1 MYLRH
6 TIRKKDGKVHRY
18 WCLVR
23 SVRVG
28 RRVIQQTVAHLGE
41 LDEQGRVEARALARR
56 LIGTP
61 EQARLFKDGSEQLTV
76 PVRLKGIR
84 IERSRQFGDVYLALA
99 LWRGTGLEDLCERL
113 LPVGKERIAWAK
125 MAAVLVAARFC
136 EPSSELHIAEDWY
149 RRTALSDLLQ
159 LGDEEVN
166 KDRLYRGLD
175 HLLAHKAE
183 LEAHLSQR
191 CGELFA
197 VENEVLLYDVTSTYF
212 EGQAEANPQ
221 AQRGYSRDH
230 RPDCKQVCI
239 ALVVTFDG
247 FPLGYEV
254 FAGNTHDSRTL
265 QTIVATMEA
274 RHGMLGRVWITDR
287 GMASA
292 DNLAWLRQT
301 GRRYII
307 GAPKSELKKF
317 ASELARPD
325 GWRTV
330 HEGVEVK
337 LTRHPETEETVI
349 LCRSADRRSKERAMH
364 DKFSRRIEEA
374 LDRLAAR
381 LARSKKRVDPAMVNR
396 QIGRILQQNQRSAAR
411 FAIAL
416 EPDGCPA
423 GFRLGV
429 VYNDRVRRLG
439 RALGGRLSVAFEH
452 QRLERSTALE
462 GLYPA
467 HAGRSR
473 FSYPEG
479 SAQRPSDLAPARG
492 SRAGSYPRLLSCL
505 RAVEEPRDVAAARRS
520 RQFTAHHSGRACA
533 HSVPGRRVADHNARP
548 NSLALR
554 DPARPRPGRSPRSA
568 RHRPAQAHAPRRARG
583 ANARPH
589 RLIAHP
595 HPKCSDDFSA
605 KALICLWP
613 GCRFCASWVRTNYV
627 ILASHPRG
635 TGRMS
640 LTQKPKVEVLS
651 PRNKMPLDTL
661 VGVRGEMARLYRL
674 ALNGRIASDEMTR
687 FIYALKEIR
696 ACLEAEILTDVQQR
710 LVVLSRNMDN
720 HNGHRILHQPTVP
733 SS

>member
-41 LDEQGRVEARALARR
+41 LDEHGRVEARALARR
-56 LIGTP
+56 LIGVP
-61 EQARLFKDGSEQLTV
+61 EQAPLFDDGSQHLTV

-84 IERSRQFGDVYLALA
+84 VERSRQFGDVYLALA
-99 LWRGTGLEDLCERL
+99 LWRGTGLEELCERL

-149 RRTALSDLLQ
+149 RRTALCDLLQ

-166 KDRLYRGLD
+166 KDRLYRSLD
-175 HLLAHKAE
+175 HLLMHKSA

-197 VENEVLLYDVTSTYF
+197 VQNDVLLYDVTSTYF
-212 EGQAEANPQ
+212 EGQAEANPL

-274 RHGMLGRVWITDR
+274 RHGMLGRVWIADR

-317 ASELARPD
+317 GSALAAAD

-337 LTRHPETEETVI
+337 LARHPETAETAI

-364 DKFSRRIEEA
+364 DKFSRRIEAA
-374 LDRLAAR
+374 LERLATR
-381 LARSKKRVDPAMVNR
+381 MARSKRRLDPAAVNR
-396 QIGRILQQNQRSAAR
+396 QIGRILQQNQRAAAR
-411 FAIAL
+411 FTVEL
-416 EPDGCPA
+416 EPDSCPA
-423 GFRLGV
+423 GFRLQV
-429 VYNDRVRRLG
+429 ACNAAFDDWA
-439 RALGGRLSVAFEH
+439 ALSEGAYLLRSNISDWSDQQLWKAYIQLTQAEAAFRIQKDQLNMRPIWH
-452 QRLERSTALE
+452 QRAERVQAHILVCFLAFVLWKSLEMW
-462 GLYPA
+462 
-467 HAGRSR
+467 
-473 FSYPEG
+473 
-479 SAQRPSDLAPARG
+479 Q
-492 SRAGSYPRLLSCL
+492 SRAGL
-505 RAVEEPRDVAAARRS
+505 
-520 RQFTAHHSGRACA
+520 G
-533 HSVPGRRVADHNARP
+533 N
-548 NSLALR
+548 
-554 DPARPRPGRSPRSA
+554 SPRTVLEELA
-568 RHRPAQAHAPRRARG
+568 RIQSHDVVLPTATHGQIRLRCVTQPDAAQAALLD
-583 ANARPH
+583 
-589 RLIAHP
+589 RLGIVL
-595 HPKCSDDFSA
+595 PK
-605 KALICLWP
+605 
-613 GCRFCASWVRTNYV
+613 
-627 ILASHPRG
+627 
-635 TGRMS
+635 RM
-640 LTQKPKVEVLS
+640 
-651 PRNKMPLDTL
+651 
-661 VGVRGEMARLYRL
+661 RL
-674 ALNGRIASDEMTR
+674 AERDLPALAAS
-687 FIYALKEIR
+687 A
-696 ACLEAEILTDVQQR
+696 
-710 LVVLSRNMDN
+710 
-720 HNGHRILHQPTVP
+720 
-733 SS
+733 

>member
-6 TIRKKDGKVHRY
+6 VTRKKDGKVHRY

-41 LDEQGRVEARALARR
+41 LDEQGRVQARALARR
-56 LIGTP
+56 LVGAP
-61 EQARLFKDGSEQLTV
+61 EQARLFDDGSADSTV

-84 IERSRQFGDVYLALA
+84 VERSRQFGDVYIALA
-99 LWRGTGLEDLCERL
+99 LWRGTGLEELCERL
-113 LPVGKERIAWAK
+113 LPVGQERIAWSK

-149 RRTALSDLLQ
+149 RRTALCDLLQ
-159 LGDEEVN
+159 LGDEAVN

-175 HLLAHKAE
+175 HLLEHKSA
-183 LEAHLSQR
+183 LEAHLSKR

-197 VENEVLLYDVTSTYF
+197 IENEVLLYDVTSTYF
-212 EGQAEANPQ
+212 EGQAEANPL

-265 QTIVATMEA
+265 QTIVSVMEA

-292 DNLAWLRQT
+292 ANLAWLRET

-317 ASELARPD
+317 GPALAAAS

-337 LTRHPETEETVI
+337 LAHHPETAETVI
-349 LCRSADRRSKERAMH
+349 LCRSADRRSKEKAMH
-364 DKFSRRIEEA
+364 DKFSRRIEAA

-381 LARSKKRVDPAMVNR
+381 IAHSKKRLDPATVNR
-396 QIGRILQQNQRSAAR
+396 QIGRILQQNQRAAGR

-423 GFRLGV
+423 GLRLRVAYNAAFADWAALSEGAYLLRSNISDWSDRQLWKAYIQLTQAEAAFRIQKDQLNV
-429 VYNDRVRRLG
+429 RPIWHQREDRVQAHILVCF
-439 RALGGRLSVAFEH
+439 LAFVLWKS
-452 QRLERSTALE
+452 LEMW
-462 GLYPA
+462 
-467 HAGRSR
+467 
-473 FSYPEG
+473 
-479 SAQRPSDLAPARG
+479 Q
-492 SRAGSYPRLLSCL
+492 SRAGL
-505 RAVEEPRDVAAARRS
+505 
-520 RQFTAHHSGRACA
+520 G
-533 HSVPGRRVADHNARP
+533 N
-548 NSLALR
+548 
-554 DPARPRPGRSPRSA
+554 SPRTVLEELA
-568 RHRPAQAHAPRRARG
+568 RIQSHDVVLPTMTHGQIRLRCVTQPDAAQAALLD
-583 ANARPH
+583 
-589 RLIAHP
+589 RLGIVL
-595 HPKCSDDFSA
+595 PK
-605 KALICLWP
+605 
-613 GCRFCASWVRTNYV
+613 
-627 ILASHPRG
+627 
-635 TGRMS
+635 RM
-640 LTQKPKVEVLS
+640 
-651 PRNKMPLDTL
+651 
-661 VGVRGEMARLYRL
+661 RL
-674 ALNGRIASDEMTR
+674 AEHETPKLAAS
-687 FIYALKEIR
+687 A
-696 ACLEAEILTDVQQR
+696 
-710 LVVLSRNMDN
+710 
-720 HNGHRILHQPTVP
+720 
-733 SS
+733 

>member
-28 RRVIQQTVAHLGE
+28 RRVIQQTVAQLGE
-41 LDEQGRVEARALARR
+41 LDEHGRIEARALARR
-56 LIGTP
+56 LIGAP
-61 EQARLFKDGSEQLTV
+61 EQAPLFDDLSEHLTV
-76 PVRLKGIR
+76 PVRLKSIR

-99 LWRGTGLEDLCERL
+99 LWRGTGLEELCKQL
-113 LPVGKERIAWAK
+113 LPAGQERIAWAK

-149 RRTALSDLLQ
+149 RRTALCDLLQ

-175 HLLAHKAE
+175 HLLAHKAS
-183 LEAHLSQR
+183 LEAHLSKR

-197 VENEVLLYDVTSTYF
+197 VQNEVLLYDVTSTYF

-265 QTIVATMEA
+265 QMIVATMEA

-292 DNLAWLRQT
+292 DNLTWLRQT

-317 ASELARPD
+317 GPALAAAD

-337 LTRHPETEETVI
+337 LTRHPETDETVI

-374 LDRLAAR
+374 LERVAAR
-381 LARSKKRVDPAMVNR
+381 LARSKKRLDPATVNR
-396 QIGRILQQNQRSAAR
+396 QIGRILQQNQRAAAR
-411 FAIAL
+411 FTVTL

-423 GFRLGV
+423 GFHLTVAHNVSFDDWATLSEGAYLLRSNITDWSDQQLWKAYIQLTQAEAAFRIQKDQLNV
-429 VYNDRVRRLG
+429 RPIWHQREDRVQAHMLVCF
-439 RALGGRLSVAFEH
+439 LAFVLWKS
-452 QRLERSTALE
+452 LEMW
-462 GLYPA
+462 
-467 HAGRSR
+467 
-473 FSYPEG
+473 
-479 SAQRPSDLAPARG
+479 QQ
-492 SRAGSYPRLLSCL
+492 RAGL
-505 RAVEEPRDVAAARRS
+505 
-520 RQFTAHHSGRACA
+520 G
-533 HSVPGRRVADHNARP
+533 N
-548 NSLALR
+548 
-554 DPARPRPGRSPRSA
+554 SPRTVLEELA
-568 RHRPAQAHAPRRARG
+568 RIQSHDIVLPTATHGQIRLRCVTQPDPAQAALLD
-583 ANARPH
+583 
-589 RLIAHP
+589 RLGIVL
-595 HPKCSDDFSA
+595 PK
-605 KALICLWP
+605 
-613 GCRFCASWVRTNYV
+613 
-627 ILASHPRG
+627 
-635 TGRMS
+635 RM
-640 LTQKPKVEVLS
+640 
-651 PRNKMPLDTL
+651 
-661 VGVRGEMARLYRL
+661 
-674 ALNGRIASDEMTR
+674 RIAEHQLP
-687 FIYALKEIR
+687 AL
-696 ACLEAEILTDVQQR
+696 AA
-710 LVVLSRNMDN
+710 SA
-720 HNGHRILHQPTVP
+720 
-733 SS
+733 

>member
-28 RRVIQQTVAHLGE
+28 HRVIQQTVAHLGE
-41 LDEQGRVEARALARR
+41 LDEHGRLEARALARR
-56 LIGTP
+56 LIGAP
-61 EQARLFKDGSEQLTV
+61 EQAQLFEDGSEHMTV

-84 IERSRQFGDVYLALA
+84 IERSRRFGDVYLALA
-99 LWRGTGLEDLCERL
+99 LWRGTGLEELCERL
-113 LPVGKERIAWAK
+113 LPAGKERISWAK
-125 MAAVLVAARFC
+125 MAAILVAARLC

-159 LGDEEVN
+159 LEDDQVN
-166 KDRLYRGLD
+166 KDRLYRALD
-175 HLLAHKAE
+175 HLILHKEA

-212 EGQAEANPQ
+212 EGQAEANPL
-221 AQRGYSRDH
+221 ARRGYSRDH

-274 RHGMLGRVWITDR
+274 RHGMLGRVWISDR

-292 DNLAWLRQT
+292 DNLAWLRST

-317 ASELARPD
+317 SSALAAAD
-325 GWRTV
+325 GWHTV

-349 LCRSADRRSKERAMH
+349 LCRSADRRGKERAMH
-364 DKFSRRIEEA
+364 DKFSQRIEEA
-374 LDRLAAR
+374 LKRLAAR
-381 LARSKKRVDPAMVNR
+381 LARAKKRVDPAGVNR

-411 FAIAL
+411 FAITL

-429 VYNDRVRRLG
+429 IYND
-439 RALGGRLSVAFEH
+439 AFDDWAAISEGAYLLRSNIDDWSDQQLWKAYIQLTQAEAAFRIQKDQLNLRPIWH
-452 QRLERSTALE
+452 QREDRVQAHILVCFLAFVLWKSLEMW
-462 GLYPA
+462 
-467 HAGRSR
+467 
-473 FSYPEG
+473 
-479 SAQRPSDLAPARG
+479 Q
-492 SRAGSYPRLLSCL
+492 SRAGL
-505 RAVEEPRDVAAARRS
+505 
-520 RQFTAHHSGRACA
+520 G
-533 HSVPGRRVADHNARP
+533 N
-548 NSLALR
+548 
-554 DPARPRPGRSPRSA
+554 SPRTVLEELA
-568 RHRPAQAHAPRRARG
+568 RIQSNDVVLPTASHGQIRLRCVTQPDAAQAALLDRLGVVLPKRMRPAEHE
-583 ANARPH
+583 RPA
-589 RLIAHP
+589 LAA
-595 HPKCSDDFSA
+595 SA
-605 KALICLWP
+605 
-613 GCRFCASWVRTNYV
+613 
-627 ILASHPRG
+627 
-635 TGRMS
+635 
-640 LTQKPKVEVLS
+640 
-651 PRNKMPLDTL
+651 
-661 VGVRGEMARLYRL
+661 
-674 ALNGRIASDEMTR
+674 
-687 FIYALKEIR
+687 
-696 ACLEAEILTDVQQR
+696 
-710 LVVLSRNMDN
+710 
-720 HNGHRILHQPTVP
+720 
-733 SS
+733 

>member
-28 RRVIQQTVAHLGE
+28 RRVIQQTVAQLGE
-41 LDEQGRVEARALARR
+41 LDEHGRIEARALARR
-56 LIGTP
+56 LIGAP
-61 EQARLFKDGSEQLTV
+61 EQAPLFDDGSEHLTV
-76 PVRLKGIR
+76 PVRLKSIR

-99 LWRGTGLEDLCERL
+99 LWRATGLEELCKQM
-113 LPVGKERIAWAK
+113 LPAGQERIAWAK

-149 RRTALSDLLQ
+149 RRTALCDLLQ

-175 HLLAHKAE
+175 HLLAHKAS
-183 LEAHLSQR
+183 LEAHLSKR

-197 VENEVLLYDVTSTYF
+197 VQNEVLLYDVTSTYF

-265 QTIVATMEA
+265 QMIVATMEA

-292 DNLAWLRQT
+292 ANLAWLRQT

-317 ASELARPD
+317 GPALAAAD

-337 LTRHPETEETVI
+337 LTRHPETDETVI
-349 LCRSADRRSKERAMH
+349 VCRSADRRNKERAMH

-374 LDRLAAR
+374 LERLAAR
-381 LARSKKRVDPAMVNR
+381 IARSKKRLDPATVNR
-396 QIGRILQQNQRSAAR
+396 QIGRILQQNQRAAAR
-411 FAIAL
+411 FTVTL

-423 GFRLGV
+423 GFHLTVAHNVSFDDWATLSEGAYLLRSNITDWSDQQLWKAYIQLTHAEAAFRIQKDQLNV
-429 VYNDRVRRLG
+429 RPIWHQREDRVQAHILVCF
-439 RALGGRLSVAFEH
+439 LAFVLWKS
-452 QRLERSTALE
+452 LEMW
-462 GLYPA
+462 
-467 HAGRSR
+467 
-473 FSYPEG
+473 
-479 SAQRPSDLAPARG
+479 QQ
-492 SRAGSYPRLLSCL
+492 RAGL
-505 RAVEEPRDVAAARRS
+505 
-520 RQFTAHHSGRACA
+520 G
-533 HSVPGRRVADHNARP
+533 N
-548 NSLALR
+548 
-554 DPARPRPGRSPRSA
+554 SPRTVLEELA
-568 RHRPAQAHAPRRARG
+568 RIQSHDIVLPTATHGQIRLRCVTQPDPAQAALLD
-583 ANARPH
+583 
-589 RLIAHP
+589 RLGMVL
-595 HPKCSDDFSA
+595 PKRMRISEHQLPALAASA
-605 KALICLWP
+605 
-613 GCRFCASWVRTNYV
+613 
-627 ILASHPRG
+627 
-635 TGRMS
+635 
-640 LTQKPKVEVLS
+640 
-651 PRNKMPLDTL
+651 
-661 VGVRGEMARLYRL
+661 
-674 ALNGRIASDEMTR
+674 
-687 FIYALKEIR
+687 
-696 ACLEAEILTDVQQR
+696 
-710 LVVLSRNMDN
+710 
-720 HNGHRILHQPTVP
+720 
-733 SS
+733 